1 MPERA
6 RTDAAR
12 RGAVVS
18 PEARAASDVIGTAEE
33 AHVNANVSAQQR
45 PGRSFLRSRWDILLV
60 ISLGGALGSLARW
73 GVGELLPWSG
83 EDFPW
88 ATFIENVSG
97 GFLLGVLMVFLLDV
111 LPPRRYLRPFLGVG
125 LLGGYTTFST
135 YMLEA
140 RELLYS
146 DHVVTAVAYLG
157 GSLLAGLVAVWL
169 GIGTA
174 RLVDRLAQRRRR
186 RHRDEDALA
195 PQPTDRRSR
204 P

>member
-1 MPERA
+1 M
-6 RTDAAR
+6 
-12 RGAVVS
+12 
-18 PEARAASDVIGTAEE
+18 
-33 AHVNANVSAQQR
+33 SAQQR
-45 PGRSFLRSRWDILLV
+45 PRRSFLRSRWDVLLV
-60 ISLGGALGSLARW
+60 ISMGGALGSLARW

-97 GFLLGVLMVFLLDV
+97 GFLLGILMVFLLDV

-135 YMLEA
+135 YMLET

-146 DHVVTAVAYLG
+146 GHVVTAVAYLG
-157 GSLLAGLVAVWL
+157 GSLLVGLVAVWL

-186 RHRDEDALA
+186 RRRDAESSAH
-195 PQPTDRRSR
+195 PTDRRSR
-204 P
+204 S